1 MDTQVP
7 GIAVTDL
14 SRLLDDGGSADGV
27 VLIDVREESE
37 YVSGHAPSAR
47 LVPLQT
53 VPEAVGTLP
62 TDAPVYVI
70 CHSGG
75 RSHRAAEF
83 LRAQGVDAVNVLGG
97 TSAWIEAGLPVATG
111 LSGDER

>member
-1 MDTQVP
+1 MNTQVP

-14 SRLLDDGGSADGV
+14 ASLLQGGAL
-27 VLIDVREESE
+27 LIDVREEDE
-37 YVSGHAPSAR
+37 YVAGHAPAAR
-47 LVPLQT
+47 LVPLQS
-53 VPEAVGTLP
+53 VPDAVASLP
-62 TDAPVYVI
+62 TDAAVYVI

-83 LRAQGVDAVNVLGG
+83 LRAQGVDAINVLGG

-111 LSGDER
+111 GIE